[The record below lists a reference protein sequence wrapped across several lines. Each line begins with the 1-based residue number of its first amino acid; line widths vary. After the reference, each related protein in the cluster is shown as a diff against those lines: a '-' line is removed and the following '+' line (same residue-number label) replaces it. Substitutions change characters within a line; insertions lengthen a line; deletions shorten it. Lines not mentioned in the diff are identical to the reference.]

1 MKTRYAYLLLLLAF
15 IISTVAIQAQDM
27 TVRSFSQTIDQT
39 ANLSENLHKDNNG
52 EYGGLVKVNIAAPN
66 ADFEGWVLEQKKYK
80 ASEYWVFMAK
90 GSRRIK
96 VYVEGYLPMEVEF
109 SDYGIDGIKSCH
121 TYLLTIVLPQVVP
134 QNKPAVSVDVS
145 TMTAEQINKQESAI
159 ADVLGRINIVSE
171 RYPELKA
178 SEIYQSTMASMN
190 EYEEKV
196 RKSRMVYNDSVTKMN
211 RMVRQFP
218 SSLVAALLHFGLREY
233 LEVEDKKKDYPQ
245 I

>member
-1 MKTRYAYLLLLLAF
+1 MSVSLIVILAIVAAIVLY
-15 IISTVAIQAQDM
+15 IISTQRTLVSLDEFCKNALSQIEKYSKYEHDTLVEVIAQ
-27 TVRSFSQTIDQT
+27 
-39 ANLSENLHKDNNG
+39 
-52 EYGGLVKVNIAAPN
+52 
-66 ADFEGWVLEQKKYK
+66 
-80 ASEYWVFMAK
+80 
-90 GSRRIK
+90 RR
-96 VYVEGYLPMEVEF
+96 GAQPP
-109 SDYGIDGIKSCH
+109 
-121 TYLLTIVLPQVVP
+121 T
-134 QNKPAVSVDVS
+134 
-145 TMTAEQINKQESAI
+145 TAEQINKQESAI

>member
-1 MKTRYAYLLLLLAF
+1 
-15 IISTVAIQAQDM
+15 
-27 TVRSFSQTIDQT
+27 
-39 ANLSENLHKDNNG
+39 
-52 EYGGLVKVNIAAPN
+52 
-66 ADFEGWVLEQKKYK
+66 
-80 ASEYWVFMAK
+80 
-90 GSRRIK
+90 
-96 VYVEGYLPMEVEF
+96 
-109 SDYGIDGIKSCH
+109 
-121 TYLLTIVLPQVVP
+121 
-134 QNKPAVSVDVS
+134 
-145 TMTAEQINKQESAI
+145 
-159 ADVLGRINIVSE
+159 VSE